1 MTSFRLPAQLTEQ
14 SQTQNYIYS
23 YKLCIASVLVCF
35 SFTQPLKN
43 GQSVKGILTLSKLMP
58 VYMNVLISNTV
69 KAEDRK
75 FDTNLRPL
83 YHMQY
88 LMIHHFY

>member
-1 MTSFRLPAQLTEQ
+1 
-14 SQTQNYIYS
+14 
-23 YKLCIASVLVCF
+23 
-35 SFTQPLKN
+35 
-43 GQSVKGILTLSKLMP
+43 MP